1 LAADTVSVAV
11 DDSIVGAAD
20 RVGIARTANGIF
32 IAGEDNVVIFCIDG
46 IAVSTDDGVVGT
58 GQNLIV
64 GTAKNDIALTVLVA
78 ASRQAIADGNIAIP
92 TNFIVAPD
100 GDIVVAI
107 RPVIVA
113 DDGISFTVQGQ
124 GVFPQ
129 VAVADDIAVGCIIQ
143 GIVCTNDCVGFRS
156 IDQGI
161 AITCHLIAAGSG
173 VQRVAVAA
181 DQVVIALH
189 RVAIAEDI
197 IGITT
202 NSVFIAHQ
210 QIFTGAVQSIGCT
223 HYGVVFRTVHQ
234 GVAIANHL
242 IGAGGGVQGIVI
254 AIDTVVI
261 AINGV
266 VITEDTIIAA
276 CD

>member
-1 LAADTVSVAV
+1 
-11 DDSIVGAAD
+11 
-20 RVGIARTANGIF
+20 
-32 IAGEDNVVIFCIDG
+32 
-46 IAVSTDDGVVGT
+46 
-58 GQNLIV
+58 
-64 GTAKNDIALTVLVA
+64 AKNDIALTVLVA

-124 GVFPQ
+124 DVFHQ

-143 GIVCTNDCVGFRS
+143 CIVCTNDCVGFRS
-156 IDQGI
+156 IDQG
-161 AITCHLIAAGSG
+161 
-173 VQRVAVAA
+173 
-181 DQVVIALH
+181 
-189 RVAIAEDI
+189 VAIARDL
-197 IGITT
+197 
-202 NSVFIAHQ
+202 IA
-210 QIFTGAVQSIGCT
+210 TGC
-223 HYGVVFRTVHQ
+223 
-234 GVAIANHL
+234 
-242 IGAGGGVQGIVI
+242 GVQGIVI

-276 CD
+276 CDGIAGAIDASVVVAGYGVVG